1 MNRSLPTIGNGY
13 SRARR
18 DKHVWPFNSSLREL
32 ALDAACIV
40 LLFTATT
47 AVHRA
52 QSIDR
57 LVWLLADLS
66 VVVMLVPWQRE
77 FLDAARRNPILLAWP
92 ALAIVSFLWS
102 LTPGLSLYHGLQL
115 FTTVL
120 VGFLL
125 TIFARI
131 ERLVPLI
138 FAALLAS
145 GLLSTAYIL
154 ANLPDGIA
162 AAGEWQGLF
171 AHKNTMGS
179 MMSFLIVTAGCLFL
193 QGWRPAVTA
202 GTIVFAAALLLL
214 SRSGTAIV
222 GLAVTLSAAPVLL
235 MIRSGLV
242 PSAMVAGLVLT
253 VGGGGLVVLE
263 LAHVDLVPAIL
274 AALGK
279 DETLTGRTIL
289 WDIAMAAYD
298 SRPLLGFG
306 FKAWWHSYETD
317 AAIVK
322 YLIGNDAGS
331 FHNSL
336 VEVTVDFGT
345 MGPILLI
352 IGLLY
357 CLIITVRAY
366 IADGRPLLLWPVL
379 ITIYIV
385 VSCFAKSMLFQNHG
399 FYQLLLVIAAASA
412 SRQLSQL
419 RSEQREGANG
429 TVGV

>member
-1 MNRSLPTIGNGY
+1 MNRSPPTIGAGY
-13 SRARR
+13 SQARR
-18 DKHVWPFNSSLREL
+18 GKHVWPFNSTLREL
-32 ALDAACIV
+32 ALDSACII
-40 LLFTATT
+40 LLFTGTT
-47 AVHRA
+47 AVHRL

-77 FLDAARRNPILLAWP
+77 FLDAARRNAILVAWP
-92 ALAIVSFLWS
+92 ALATVSFLWS

-115 FTTVL
+115 LTTVL
-120 VGFLL
+120 VGFML

-131 ERLVPLI
+131 EKLVPLI

-171 AHKNTMGS
+171 THKNTMGS

-222 GLAVTLSAAPVLL
+222 ALAVTLSAAPVLL
-235 MIRSGLV
+235 MIRSGLI

-253 VGGGGLVVLE
+253 AGAGGLVVLE

-274 AALGK
+274 GALGK
-279 DETLTGRTIL
+279 DETLTGRTVL

-322 YLIGNDAGS
+322 YLIGNEAGA
-331 FHNSL
+331 FHNTL

-352 IGLLY
+352 VGLLY
-357 CLIITVRAY
+357 CMIITVRTY

-379 ITIYIV
+379 ITIYII
-385 VSCFAKSMLFQNHG
+385 SCCFAKSMLFTESWVLSVAIGRRCRQR
-399 FYQLLLVIAAASA
+399 VAPIVSIAI
-412 SRQLSQL
+412 
-419 RSEQREGANG
+419 G
-429 TVGV
+429 TT